1 MIVRRKALPM
11 SRSAQEST
19 GQASAEHLLRTEQP
33 ESLDELDYLLITAL
47 QTSPRA
53 EWAQIGKVLGVDA
66 STAARRWH
74 RLTEAGHAWLSCY
87 TVAVGPA
94 VPIIAFI
101 EVDCAA
107 GALHDVAA
115 EIADDP
121 HLITIEHV
129 TGARDLVLTAAFP
142 DLAML
147 ARYVGFRLGRLPGVS
162 ATRSQTATAVH
173 TEGSRWRLDRL
184 DPDSHDLL
192 AKDRGPAMPRRGLPA
207 PDALDARLYL
217 LLSEDFRQSAASLA
231 ERLGVSPTTVR
242 RRLDRMHRQDSL
254 IYRCEVARHLSGWP
268 ISVTLWGIAPAGETS
283 RIASQLI
290 RMRETRLCASLTG
303 PHNLMLT
310 VWLRSAEDIAA
321 FEARLADR
329 FPELAVADRAVALWQ
344 LKIAGHLLDP
354 LGRHIRGVPVTFW
367 EDPTAHRT
375 EQALLHRLRTP
386 R

>member
-1 MIVRRKALPM
+1 M
-11 SRSAQEST
+11 SSSTHESAVPSEGLLGT
-19 GQASAEHLLRTEQP
+19 GQPAL
-33 ESLDELDYLLITAL
+33 LDELDYLLITAL

-53 EWAQIGKVLGVDA
+53 EWAQIGKALGVDA
-66 STAARRWH
+66 STAARRWN
-74 RLTEAGHAWLSCY
+74 RLTEAGNAWLSCY
-87 TVAVGPA
+87 TVAVGPVA
-94 VPIIAFI
+94 PIIAFI

-107 GALHDVAA
+107 GALHEVAA

-121 HLITIEHV
+121 HLISIEHV
-129 TGARDLVLTAAFP
+129 TGARDLLLTAAFP

-184 DPDSHDLL
+184 APDSQDVL
-192 AKDRGPAMPRRGLPA
+192 AKDRGPAAPRRGLAA
-207 PDALDARLYL
+207 PDALDTRLYL
-217 LLSEDFRQSAASLA
+217 LLSEDFRQPAARLA

-242 RRLDRMHRQDSL
+242 RRLDRMHRQDAL
-254 IYRCEVARHLSGWP
+254 IYRCEVARPLSGWP
-268 ISVTLWGIAPAGETS
+268 ISVTFWGVAPAGEAA

-303 PHNLMLT
+303 PHNLLLT
-310 VWLRSAEDIAA
+310 VWLRSAEDIGG
-321 FEARLADR
+321 FEARLTDR
-329 FPELAVADRAVALWQ
+329 FPELAVMDRAVALWQ

-354 LGRHIRGVPVTFW
+354 RGRHIRGVPVTFW
-367 EDPTAHRT
+367 EEPGAERAED
-375 EQALLHRLRTP
+375 ALLERLRVA

>member
-1 MIVRRKALPM
+1 MIVRRKALLM
-11 SRSAQEST
+11 SSSTHESAEPSLGLLST
-19 GQASAEHLLRTEQP
+19 GQPAP
-33 ESLDELDYLLITAL
+33 LDELDYLLITAL

-53 EWAQIGKVLGVDA
+53 EWAQIGKALGVDA
-66 STAARRWH
+66 STAARRWN
-74 RLTEAGHAWLSCY
+74 RLTEAGNAWLSCY
-87 TVAVGPA
+87 TVAVGPT

-101 EVDCAA
+101 EVDCVT

-121 HLITIEHV
+121 HLISIEHV
-129 TGARDLVLTAAFP
+129 TGARDLLLTAAFP

-184 DPDSHDLL
+184 APDSQDVL
-192 AKDRGPAMPRRGLPA
+192 AKDRGPAAPRRGLPA
-207 PDALDARLYL
+207 PDALDTRLYL
-217 LLSEDFRQSAASLA
+217 LLSEDFRQPAARLA

-242 RRLDRMHRQDSL
+242 RRLDRMHRQDAL

-268 ISVTLWGIAPAGETS
+268 ISVTFWGVAPAGEAS

-303 PHNLMLT
+303 PHNLLLT
-310 VWLRSAEDIAA
+310 VWLRSAEDIGA
-321 FEARLADR
+321 FEARLTER
-329 FPELAVADRAVALWQ
+329 FPELAVMDRAVALWQ

-354 LGRHIRGVPVTFW
+354 RGRHIRGVPVTFW
-367 EDPTAHRT
+367 EEPEAERAED
-375 EQALLHRLRTP
+375 ALLERLRVP

>member
-1 MIVRRKALPM
+1 M
-11 SRSAQEST
+11 
-19 GQASAEHLLRTEQP
+19 
-33 ESLDELDYLLITAL
+33 DELDYLLITAL

-53 EWAQIGKVLGVDA
+53 EWAQIGKALGVDA
-66 STAARRWH
+66 STAARRWN
-74 RLTEAGHAWLSCY
+74 RLTEAGNAWLSCY
-87 TVAVGPA
+87 TVAVGPT

-101 EVDCAA
+101 EVDCVT

-121 HLITIEHV
+121 HLISIEHV
-129 TGARDLVLTAAFP
+129 TGARDLLLTAAFP

-184 DPDSHDLL
+184 APDSQDVL
-192 AKDRGPAMPRRGLPA
+192 AKDRGPAAPRRGLPA
-207 PDALDARLYL
+207 PDALDTRLYL
-217 LLSEDFRQSAASLA
+217 LLSEDFRQPAARLA

-242 RRLDRMHRQDSL
+242 RRLDRMHRQDAL

-268 ISVTLWGIAPAGETS
+268 ISVTFWGVAPAGEAS

-303 PHNLMLT
+303 PHNLLLT
-310 VWLRSAEDIAA
+310 VWLRSAEDIGA
-321 FEARLADR
+321 FEARLTER
-329 FPELAVADRAVALWQ
+329 FPELAVMDRAVALWQ

-354 LGRHIRGVPVTFW
+354 RGRHIRGVPVTFW
-367 EDPTAHRT
+367 EEPEAERAED
-375 EQALLHRLRTP
+375 ALLERLRVP

>member
-1 MIVRRKALPM
+1 MIVRRKALLM
-11 SRSAQEST
+11 SRSTHESA
-19 GQASAEHLLRTEQP
+19 GLPERLLRTAQP
-33 ESLDELDYLLITAL
+33 EPLDELDYLLITAL

-66 STAARRWH
+66 STAARRWN

-87 TVAVGPA
+87 TVAVGPT

-184 DPDSHDLL
+184 DPDSQDLL
-192 AKDRGPAMPRRGLPA
+192 AKDRAPVMPRRGLPA
-207 PDALDARLYL
+207 PDALDTRLYL
-217 LLSEDFRQSAASLA
+217 LLSEDFRQPAARLA

-242 RRLDRMHRQDSL
+242 RRLDRMHRQDAL
-254 IYRCEVARHLSGWP
+254 IYRCEVARYLSGWP
-268 ISVTLWGIAPAGETS
+268 ISVTLWGIAPAGETA
-283 RIASQLI
+283 RITAQLI

-310 VWLRSAEDIAA
+310 VWLRSAEDIGA
-321 FEARLADR
+321 FEARLAER
-329 FPELAVADRAVALWQ
+329 FPELTVADRAVALWQ
-344 LKIAGHLLDP
+344 LKIAGHVLDP
-354 LGRHIRGVPVTFW
+354 RGRHIRGVPVTFW
-367 EDPTAHRT
+367 EEPGADRA
-375 EQALLHRLRTP
+375 EDALLERLRVP